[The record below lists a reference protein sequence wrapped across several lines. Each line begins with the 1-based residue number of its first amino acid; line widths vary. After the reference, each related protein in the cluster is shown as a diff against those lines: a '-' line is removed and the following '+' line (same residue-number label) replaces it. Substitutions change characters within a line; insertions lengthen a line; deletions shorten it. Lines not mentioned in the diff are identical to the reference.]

1 MVSSA
6 LDIVERNKITVY
18 TGENTER
25 KVGVVTGSGGRSHIL
40 LVSGEYCTCPS
51 FQFSAQLYCKH
62 LLAVKLAQALD
73 SVETVVVEDSHVE
86 NLLMD
91 LA

>member
-1 MVSSA
+1 MTSA
-6 LDIVERNKITVY
+6 LDVLDRKKLTVY
-18 TGENTER
+18 MGEKTER
-25 KVGVVTGSGGRSHIL
+25 LVGVVAGSSGESHL
-40 LVSGEYCTCPS
+40 LLLAGEYCTCPS

-73 SVETVVVEDSHVE
+73 SVETIVVEDSHVE